1 MLSYL
6 AQTQTPD
13 GRPRR
18 RGSSRLEGELF
29 SCPFE
34 GRPEGQNDRRD
45 NSRQR
50 RSRSAGL
57 TSGLGVLCGLALLR
71 ELLVGDRL
79 RVPVNL
85 EVVELVGK
93 TP

>member
-1 MLSYL
+1 VLFYPV
-6 AQTQTPD
+6 QIQTPD
-13 GRPRR
+13 GRPRK
-18 RGSSRLEGELF
+18 RGSNHLVVELF
-29 SCPFE
+29 SCPSE

-50 RSRSAGL
+50 RGRSAGL